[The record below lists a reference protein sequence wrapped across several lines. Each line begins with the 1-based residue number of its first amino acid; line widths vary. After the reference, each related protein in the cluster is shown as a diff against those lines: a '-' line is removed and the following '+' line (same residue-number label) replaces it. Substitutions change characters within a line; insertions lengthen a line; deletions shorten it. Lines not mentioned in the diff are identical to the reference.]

1 MPSVDEKVIS
11 LKFDNA
17 KFEKNIR
24 KSMESLD
31 EFDKKCDEIGG
42 SDIKMNKLQEAFRQ
56 TEIAATKAGFQV
68 RDVWLKV
75 ASVLEYQVARKI
87 VDLGKKIAD
96 AMTLEGI
103 RSGLSEYEMQMNSV
117 QTIMA
122 NTGANVQTVNK
133 YLDELNEYADKTIY
147 NFTQM
152 TKNIGLFTAAGV
164 DLEKS
169 TNAIKGIAN
178 LAAVSGS
185 DATKAS
191 MAMYQ
196 LSQAL
201 ATGTVRLQDWN
212 SVVNA
217 GMGGKV
223 FQEALIRTSEVMGTG
238 AEEAIKKYGSFR
250 DSLTKGAWLTADVL
264 SETLAQIAGAYSEA
278 ELLEK
283 GYSKEQV
290 EDILKLAETAESAAT
305 DVKTFTQLIDTIKE
319 AVGSGWAL
327 TFRTIIGDFEEAKQL
342 YSGISRVLGGIIDR
356 QSDARNAMLQSWKDM
371 GGRRDVINTL
381 INLYNAV
388 NRVVM
393 PIKEAF
399 NDIFGWRSGALQ
411 LKEITAGIERFT
423 DKLKLSGR
431 QMYAIRRIFTAIFKT
446 ADTLIHI
453 LSGVGRGIVNVF
465 KPVIPIGGSVL
476 DVLAAVADIIS
487 DINDR
492 IAKSGVVTAVTKG
505 VSAALT
511 IIAKVIAA
519 LAISVA
525 KLMAA
530 LIKLPVVQNTLK
542 LISAVLIGIA
552 GYVANVVAKI
562 LEGKSVLEAINL
574 PAIVDILGK
583 ILNVI
588 GLIAGSAIGGAV
600 AGIRKLSD
608 AFSTLFGS
616 GTKVEAI
623 SNDFEKYYGDNSAG
637 VVQTIEKGGGKIE
650 EEGERQT
657 NILLDYKEK
666 ITQVLT
672 DVGNLIKG
680 FIDSL
685 SFDEIVAKLEG
696 IGRLIRVVTSMYLIY
711 KMSQAIIAIGQ
722 AFGELADMMQEQKRA
737 LALRNFQTLASS
749 IAMIAG
755 SVAILSQINGTSLL
769 KAIGAVAVIG
779 AGLLALVKI
788 LKKIDFTE
796 AGESVKGIA
805 PILLVFTASVL
816 MLSGIMM
823 KLSQIKSTSLL
834 KAFGAIV
841 LTLASLVGTLAV
853 VKVILTRLQASMEGV
868 APMFL
873 AISASLLIMTGAIA
887 ILAEMPE
894 EMFRDGLEK
903 VGTILVTIVA
913 AIAVIAAAMSRT
925 QSMKGVAATILA
937 FGSGLL
943 MVIGAL
949 LIFSAIDEYDNF
961 IKGMIKVGVIFAA
974 LAGGIVILYAGM
986 ALIDKIFQRTSSGLN
1001 QLGIA
1006 ASILA
1011 FSKGVSMIAKSLST
1025 LSQADVD
1032 GLKQG
1037 TWSLG
1042 IILAEI
1048 GVLMLA
1054 LQAQSDRAN
1063 SVNFVKIAFSFG
1075 ILALAINL
1083 LIPPILMMTAI
1094 NALNPVGA
1102 IVATLEIVVLIGTLF
1117 ALLSKI
1123 SGDNAAT
1130 TVKIIAV
1137 IGTIVAFGAAL
1148 YLLSEQL
1155 AKMQTDQILASLI
1168 GLSLILGAM
1177 AIVMAVLKNAKFEV
1191 TAIAT
1196 CIAFAFALLALTV
1209 PLVALQYL
1217 DWKQIAA
1224 GLGGLALVIGALALS
1239 LKLIDGVNVASV
1251 LLLGAL
1257 AVELIA
1263 FAAAIRLLEGIKWE
1277 EVSDGLMAL
1286 GVALVAIVALGAITG
1301 IPVVAAGLEALAI
1314 AIGIIGIALAA
1325 NLVAFSIFI
1334 VTFTNFMLVVKEGCT
1349 EIVAAFDILITG
1361 LTNLIPKV
1369 FEATVLL
1376 GSALTAGLILGLVE
1390 GIKMAVSVLLGGCND
1405 METAFREYWGIH
1417 SPSFKTNWFG
1427 QMLVE
1432 GLVGGL
1438 VSKAS
1443 DAFLASS
1450 NLGSGVLSQLSQY
1463 LNYNQGFNLGAIF
1476 GNGTIAGIQ
1485 NTLGQYNIDLSSL
1498 LGGGGNLAGSLGNL
1512 SQEDLV
1518 NMNANLEETAAAEK
1532 EIDKA
1537 YSDLTDAQLAAMTVQ
1552 EAQQYKTLA
1561 GAKELAEKNKETAK
1575 ERYKQAQAEYD
1586 SKVRNN
1592 TATKEDLEL
1601 LEKKKKWY
1609 DNSVKQV
1616 EDLDNQMKELT
1627 GSEEDATTAAM
1638 NLDDAMTNAGG
1649 AMSGAGKA
1657 ASGAASEIESTA
1669 DSIQSLLDKYDEA
1682 WKSKRD
1688 DIMKAFD
1695 PFSSVEMDTNEVG
1708 NLDTMMK
1715 NLQAQIDKNAAWGA
1729 VSDSL
1734 YNRLEAIGASI
1745 GNEAGA
1751 DLAQEW
1757 LSGLDVSS
1765 TEEVRA
1771 INEATDEQ
1779 LAEFVNMFSTAY
1791 GQSGYLATVELNKM
1805 REDTEKELAELLNV
1819 VSIRLEDV
1827 ANIFDGTAESIAA
1840 LQDLAG
1846 NDWYQKLINN
1856 VPLVSDDIKAALE
1869 DGWSIEQLASFGDEA
1884 VTNLNNALNEAVD
1897 GSLSNITETGSA
1909 LATGMIEGITQE
1921 FSDGGKSLEEAKAS
1935 MISALADPGSGAL
1948 LALKDALVIGSPSQL
1963 WADEIGWWIFKGIVK
1978 GIWDTEGDA
1987 AAQIQVID
1995 AAMMAMLD
2003 HVKEWVN
2010 TFGIVTL
2017 HEVGAAMTDYIVDDL
2032 GGMQSGVPIQH
2043 VRSAMDNISTVAT
2056 DQLEGHYQDFYD
2068 AGVYLIQGL
2077 IDGIASMAGALGEA
2091 VGGLLGMANSTVTT
2105 TEKIHSPS
2113 KVWAQFGKYMVGGMI
2128 GGIESEATR
2137 LEDTV
2142 AYVTSKASETAALI
2156 SAAID
2161 HALNDDDYQPMITP
2175 VVDLSEIQNGVVSAE
2190 KMWSD
2195 MPAVKL
2201 SSAVKRNEM
2210 EARKAE
2216 VESSD
2221 NSENDPANRGI
2232 SFVQNNYSPKAL
2244 SRLDIY
2250 RQTRN
2255 QIHQLKGALS

>member
-1 MPSVDEKVIS
+1 MPSTDEKVIS

-388 NRVVM
+388 NRVIM

-446 ADTLIHI
+446 ADTLLHI
-453 LSGVGRGIVNVF
+453 LGGVGRGIVSVF

-476 DVLAAVADIIS
+476 DALAAVADIIS

-492 IAKSGVVTAVTKG
+492 IAKSGVITAVTKG

-588 GLIAGSAIGGAV
+588 GLIAGSAIGGAI

-650 EEGERQT
+650 EEGKRQT

-685 SFDEIVAKLEG
+685 SFDELVKKIEG
-696 IGRLIRVVTSMYLIY
+696 VGRLIRVVTSMYLIY

-755 SVAILSQINGTSLL
+755 SAAILSQINGTSLL
-769 KAIGAVAVIG
+769 KAVGAIAVIG
-779 AGLLALVKI
+779 AGLLVLVKR
-788 LKKIDFTE
+788 LKKIDFAE

-816 MLSGIMM
+816 MISGVMM
-823 KLSQIKSTSLL
+823 KLSQIKGTSLA
-834 KAFGAIV
+834 KAGGAIV
-841 LTLASLVGTLAV
+841 GILISLVGTLAV
-853 VKVILTRLQASMEGV
+853 VKVILTQLKASMEGV
-868 APMFL
+868 APMFF
-873 AISASLLIMTGAIA
+873 AISSSLLIMTGAVML
-887 ILAEMPE
+887 LAEMPE
-894 EMFRDGLEK
+894 DTFENGFNK
-903 VGTILVTIVA
+903 VITILAGITVSVGILA
-913 AIAVIAAAMSRT
+913 GAMHGAK
-925 QSMKGVAATILA
+925 SMAGVAATILA

-961 IKGMIKVGVIFAA
+961 VKGMKKVGVIFAA
-974 LAGGIVILYAGM
+974 LAGGVVILYAGM
-986 ALIDKIFQRTSSGLN
+986 ALIDKIFKKTSSGLN

-1042 IILAEI
+1042 IILAEL
-1048 GVLMLA
+1048 GVLMFA
-1054 LQAQSDRAN
+1054 LQAQSDKAN

-1123 SGDNAAT
+1123 SGNNAAT

-1196 CIAFAFALLALTV
+1196 CIAFAFALVALTV

-1217 DWKQIAA
+1217 DWTQIAA
-1224 GLGGLALVIGALALS
+1224 GLGGLAITILALAGA
-1239 LKLIDGVNVASV
+1239 LKLIDGISATSV
-1251 LLLGAL
+1251 LLLGVL
-1257 AVELIA
+1257 AVELIG
-1263 FAAAIRLLEGIKWE
+1263 FAAAIRMLEGIKWD
-1277 EVSDGLMAL
+1277 EVSGGLMAL
-1286 GVALVAIVALGAITG
+1286 GVALVAIVALGAISG
-1301 IPVVAAGLEALAI
+1301 IPVVAAGLTALAI
-1314 AIGIIGIALAA
+1314 AIGIIGIAIAA
-1325 NLVAFSIFI
+1325 NVLAFSVF
-1334 VTFTNFMLVVKEGCT
+1334 VVAFTNFMLVVKEGCT
-1349 EIVAAFDILITG
+1349 EIVAAFDTLITG
-1361 LTNLIPKV
+1361 LINLTPKI

-1376 GSALTAGLILGLVE
+1376 GAALTAGLILGLTE
-1390 GIKMAVSVLLGGCND
+1390 GIGMAVSILLGSCND
-1405 METAFREYWGIH
+1405 METAFRNYWDIH
-1417 SPSFKTNWFG
+1417 SPSGLMKFLG
-1427 QMLVE
+1427 QMLVS
-1432 GLVGGL
+1432 GLTTGIT
-1438 VSKAS
+1438 SKTQEAV
-1443 DAFLASS
+1443 FASS

-1476 GNGTIAGIQ
+1476 GNGAIAGIQ

-1498 LGGGGNLAGSLGNL
+1498 TGGGSGLNIPISQDSLIT
-1512 SQEDLV
+1512 Q
-1518 NMNANLEETAAAEK
+1518 NADLEEYNASMQEL
-1532 EIDKA
+1532 DKT
-1537 YSDLTDAQLAAMTVQ
+1537 YSSLTDAQLASMTVQ
-1552 EAQQYKTLA
+1552 EAQQYKTLE

-1586 SKVRNN
+1586 QKVRNN

-1616 EDLDNQMKELT
+1616 EDLDSQMKELT

-1734 YNRLEAIGASI
+1734 YKRLEAIGASI

-1791 GQSGYLATVELNKM
+1791 GQSGHLATIELNKM

-1869 DGWSIEQLASFGDEA
+1869 DGWSIEQLATFGDEA
-1884 VTNLNNALNEAVD
+1884 VANLNNALTEAVD
-1897 GSLSNITETGSA
+1897 GQLSNITDTGSA

-1987 AAQIQVID
+1987 AAQIQIID

-2043 VRSAMDNISTVAT
+2043 VKSAMDNISTVAT

-2091 VGGLLGMANSTVTT
+2091 VGSLLGLADSTVTT

-2113 KVWAQFGKYMVGGMI
+2113 KVWMQFGKYMVGGMI
-2128 GGIESEATR
+2128 GGIELEATR

-2201 SSAVKRNEM
+2201 SSTVKRNEM
-2210 EARKAE
+2210 EAKKAE
-2216 VESSD
+2216 AESSD